1 MSASVGFFRAMKYQ
15 GSTPLS
21 RSRSGQWRLSRYFF
35 GSGLCLAGGFV
46 YWLVWYLMAKYFQPL
61 WVMGSGEEIL
71 RGLGGGGVIGVALLL
86 GMTWLF
92 MTGYATRGARLY
104 ERR

>member
-35 GSGLCLAGGFV
+35 GSGTVFGRWVCLLVGLVSDGFNT
-46 YWLVWYLMAKYFQPL
+46 FNPSGS
-61 WVMGSGEEIL
+61 WVPGRESCGAWEAEE
-71 RGLGGGGVIGVALLL
+71 
-86 GMTWLF
+86 
-92 MTGYATRGARLY
+92 
-104 ERR
+104 